1 MRSPEKKYPQT
12 VVFVDKENGGHGSTI
27 NVGIEKAQVT
37 YFNLLDS
44 DVWVI
49 IGDFI
54 EFVKKAN
61 VLFLDYS
68 DRKLTHCINKY
79 AIAML
84 RGEKS

>member
-1 MRSPEKKYPQT
+1 MRC
-12 VVFVDKENGGHGSTI
+12 
-27 NVGIEKAQVT
+27 
-37 YFNLLDS
+37 YFEGKVKTSADS
-44 DVWVI
+44 ISV
-49 IGDFI
+49 DFI
-54 EFVKKAN
+54 EIVKKAN

>member
-1 MRSPEKKYPQT
+1 MGYIAILFLLNCKSRDSISKEGVAFCESLNDKYA
-12 VVFVDKENGGHGSTI
+12 E
-27 NVGIEKAQVT
+27 
-37 YFNLLDS
+37 
-44 DVWVI
+44 
-49 IGDFI
+49 DFI
-54 EFVKKAN
+54 EIVKKAN

>member
-1 MRSPEKKYPQT
+1 MPLLHILNITTHSYDVKVTIYLLRTKYA
-12 VVFVDKENGGHGSTI
+12 E
-27 NVGIEKAQVT
+27 
-37 YFNLLDS
+37 
-44 DVWVI
+44 
-49 IGDFI
+49 DFI
-54 EFVKKAN
+54 EIVKKAN